1 LAVILLVGPHVVRS
15 TENLKPKTLKDGTPF
30 MTEPNDS
37 AKSVEYITTEEK
49 VTEEPSESTSP
60 GHGTMNRELGTENV
74 TEEPTESTS
83 PGHGTMN
90 RELGTMNREL
100 GNNYIIDED
109 SEEASPLVEDTSEEP
124 TSAYLIE
131 SEALSRSLG
140 MRPHRGWGPY
150 GYPPPGFTS
159 GGRDPQW
166 DRNGDKNPKLNRLT
180 KCLGHPEKPQLLKVM
195 KDIKKWIKMLDHDI
209 LTSESPKSTED
220 LSRVN
225 LKLPYRERALKK
237 IADLILGKQGLL
249 SSSPYGSF
257 EFRSREEDHHQDKME
272 HGHNKHD
279 IHKMWCLFEAFKYE
293 DSVGMKDMLLAL
305 QQRIAADKTLLRNIY
320 QRRKNQVKLM
330 KSATQKLT

>member
-1 LAVILLVGPHVVRS
+1 MVFLIHS
-15 TENLKPKTLKDGTPF
+15 
-30 MTEPNDS
+30 
-37 AKSVEYITTEEK
+37 
-49 VTEEPSESTSP
+49 
-60 GHGTMNRELGTENV
+60 
-74 TEEPTESTS
+74 
-83 PGHGTMN
+83 
-90 RELGTMNREL
+90 

-180 KCLGHPEKPQLLKVM
+180 KCLGHPEKSQLLKVM

-257 EFRSREEDHHQDKME
+257 EFRSREEDHHQDSRSPSFLSSFPIDNHQFFTKQHRFSEME